1 MAGIAGLCIIILV
14 ALLVLSALTSILGTT
29 FGARKLANVGF
40 IAFCVGGAVLAIAA
54 LAAILGSL
62 LANGLGGVN
71 LAVFTQDTPAPGS
84 PGGLRNAILGSIAMC
99 SGGMLVAVVV
109 GILAGTWLAE
119 YAGRTKW
126 TSAYGSVVRFVNDVL
141 LSAPSIL
148 VGLFIYEVMIKYVV
162 HHFSGIA
169 GSVALA
175 LLAVPVVTRTTEDV
189 LRLQS
194 RQLRESGVALGA
206 PLWITIKDI
215 LWKAASGGMI
225 TGALLAFARISGETA
240 PLLFTALNNQFNG
253 LNWNPGDVFGLNGPT
268 ANIPV
273 VIFNYS
279 LSAYDDWRRL
289 AWVGALL
296 IAAAVL
302 GINILV
308 RVLSAEPK
316 RS

>member
-1 MAGIAGLCIIILV
+1 MFARAGRRKFANGL
-14 ALLVLSALTSILGTT
+14 
-29 FGARKLANVGF
+29 F
-40 IAFCVGGAVLAIAA
+40 IAFCWTAAVLSVLT
-54 LAAILGSL
+54 LAAILFSL
-62 LANGLGGVN
+62 VVNGIGGLN
-71 LAVFTQDTPAPGS
+71 LDVFTKDTPAPGS
-84 PGGLRNAILGSIAMC
+84 MGGLKNAIIGSIVLC
-99 SGGMLVAVVV
+99 LFGMAIAVVV

-119 YAGRTKW
+119 YAGRSRW
-126 TSAYGSVVRFVNDVL
+126 TAFYGSIVRFVNDVL
-141 LSAPSIL
+141 LSAPSVL
-148 VGLFIYEVMIKYVV
+148 VGLFINIVLVANVIG
-162 HHFSGIA
+162 HFSAIA
-169 GSVALA
+169 GSVALSV
-175 LLAVPVVTRTTEDV
+175 LAVPVVVRTTEDV

-194 RQLRESGVALGA
+194 KQLRESGVALGA
-206 PLWITIKDI
+206 PLWITIRAI

-240 PLLFTALNNQFNG
+240 PLLFTSLGNQFSSVQAWHHDTAGHLVIDWDLG
-253 LNWNPGDVFGLNGPT
+253 LTQPIASLPT
-268 ANIPV
+268 
-273 VIFNYS
+273 VIFQYA